1 MNYPVSE
8 YRKKVRG
15 CFIGKS
21 VGGTLGMPFEGN
33 LNVNEVTY
41 YDPVPTSM
49 VANDDLDLQVVALEI
64 LRRRGLPVTAHY
76 LCELWQK
83 NVQCCP
89 DEYGVANNNPTIGLF
104 APLSG

>member
-49 VANDDLDLQVVALEI
+49 VANDDLDL
-64 LRRRGLPVTAHY
+64 
-76 LCELWQK
+76 
-83 NVQCCP
+83 
-89 DEYGVANNNPTIGLF
+89 
-104 APLSG
+104 